1 MIAEYAATVG
11 IYLSD
16 LAVSF
21 SDFIN
26 SIKSIELFG
35 TIAVIVVLFV
45 VFKR

>member
-1 MIAEYAATVG
+1 MIAEYGATVG

-35 TIAVIVVLFV
+35 AIAILVVLFV
-45 VFKR
+45 MFKR